1 MEYAYNITVH
11 WDLPSGLTFVV
22 KFRGDKERVFHLV
35 RQSDGYSYHILVED
49 GDYDTWDNPLLG
61 MTVTYKTSMPTVI
74 AKCLKRLEDEF
85 SRYTEKA
92 IKENKIVSV

>member
-1 MEYAYNITVH
+1 MEYAHTITVH
-11 WDLPSGLTFVV
+11 WDLPSGLTFIV
-22 KFRGDKERVFHLV
+22 KFPDKTERLFWFVQ
-35 RQSDGYSYHILVED
+35 QSEGYSYHILVED

-85 SRYTEKA
+85 SRYSKKA
-92 IKENKIVSV
+92 IEENIISSV